1 MQNFF
6 AEILCKASSH
16 PNRREDTVTATAPPA
31 SPAPPPAAPEPATD
45 ATPDAPRPL
54 GRRFAALLTATG
66 AANLGDGI
74 VAVGVPLVALGLT
87 RSPDKIALLSAAT
100 WLPWL
105 VLGLT
110 AGVLVDRGDR
120 RRLQIA
126 GLAARAALLA
136 VGGWLAASDALT
148 LPLLVGL
155 VLAYGVTEVVVDL
168 AAGAI
173 VPDLVPRERLAAANG
188 RVMAV
193 QQVANA
199 FLGAPVAGALLTLGA
214 GWVLGVPA
222 ALAVAGALVLWRH
235 VPGRY
240 RRTAPTT
247 AAPATAATGTL
258 DDPATPDAE
267 APARRT
273 SAWSDVREGLRFV
286 TRHRV
291 LRVVVLT
298 GAVLNMCSAAY
309 FAVFVL
315 WVVGPGSAVG
325 MTERT
330 YPLLTLGIAVGAVA
344 GSVLGEPLVRR
355 VGEVRLMVTC
365 WALAFSL
372 LAVPVLVPRVAPL
385 AAVLVLLGLL
395 STVGN
400 VISETVRQRLVPA
413 HLLGRVAGAARTLGY
428 GLMPAGALVAGVL
441 ATSHGLAP
449 VLLGATALSVV
460 AVAAA
465 AAVLRQRDVDAHE
478 LPAPAPVEG

>member
-1 MQNFF
+1 LQNFF
-6 AEILCKASSH
+6 AEILCKVLSH
-16 PNRREDTVTATAPPA
+16 PSRREDPVTATAPTAPPT
-31 SPAPPPAAPEPATD
+31 PAPAAAPA
-45 ATPDAPRPL
+45 L
-54 GRRFAALLTATG
+54 GRRFHALLAATG
-66 AANLGDGI
+66 AANLGDGV

-87 RSPDKIALLSAAT
+87 RSPDAIALLSAAT

-105 VLGLT
+105 VLGVS
-110 AGVLVDRGDR
+110 AGVLVDRCDR
-120 RRLQIA
+120 RRVQVV
-126 GLAARAALLA
+126 GLTARAALLA
-136 VGGWLAASDALT
+136 AGTWLAATGALT

-155 VLAYGVTEVVVDL
+155 VLAYGVTEVLVDL
-168 AAGAI
+168 AASAI

-199 FLGAPVAGALLTLGA
+199 FLGAPVAGALLTLGT
-214 GWVLGVPA
+214 GWVLGLPA
-222 ALAVAGALVLWRH
+222 ALAVAGALVLWRGL
-235 VPGRY
+235 PGRY
-240 RRTAPTT
+240 RRTAPAPST
-247 AAPATAATGTL
+247 ASASASASAS
-258 DDPATPDAE
+258 DPST
-267 APARRT
+267 PARRT

-286 TRHRV
+286 THHRV
-291 LRVVVLT
+291 LRLVVVT
-298 GAVLNMCSAAY
+298 GAVLNMASAAY

-355 VGEVRLMVTC
+355 VGEVRLMVGC
-365 WALAFSL
+365 WAVAFSL

-385 AAVLVLLGLL
+385 AVVLVLLGLL

-428 GLMPAGALVAGVL
+428 GLMPAGALLAGVL
-441 ATSHGLAP
+441 ATRHGLAP
-449 VLLGATALSVV
+449 VLLGATALAVVTV
-460 AVAAA
+460 AVA

-478 LPAPAPVEG
+478 LPAAPAEPAAA

>member
-1 MQNFF
+1 M
-6 AEILCKASSH
+6 
-16 PNRREDTVTATAPPA
+16 TATAPPA
-31 SPAPPPAAPEPATD
+31 APAPPPPTPEPATD

-136 VGGWLAASDALT
+136 VGGWLAATDALT

-199 FLGAPVAGALLTLGA
+199 FLGAPVAGALLTLGT

-240 RRTAPTT
+240 RRTAPATPAPTTPATT
-247 AAPATAATGTL
+247 ADGAAS
-258 DDPATPDAE
+258 PDA
-267 APARRT
+267 AARRT

-325 MTERT
+325 MTEQT

-385 AAVLVLLGLL
+385 AVVLVLLGLL

-441 ATSHGLAP
+441 ATRHGLAP

>member
-1 MQNFF
+1 M
-6 AEILCKASSH
+6 
-16 PNRREDTVTATAPPA
+16 TATAPPA
-31 SPAPPPAAPEPATD
+31 PPTPAPPAAPA
-45 ATPDAPRPL
+45 L
-54 GRRFAALLTATG
+54 GRRFHALLAATG
-66 AANLGDGI
+66 AANLGDGV

-87 RSPDKIALLSAAT
+87 RSPDAIALLSAAT

-105 VLGLT
+105 VLGVS
-110 AGVLVDRGDR
+110 AGVLVDRCDR
-120 RRLQIA
+120 RRVQVV
-126 GLAARAALLA
+126 GLTARAALLA
-136 VGGWLAASDALT
+136 AGTWLAATGALT

-155 VLAYGVTEVVVDL
+155 VLAYGVTEVLVDL
-168 AAGAI
+168 AASAI

-199 FLGAPVAGALLTLGA
+199 FLGAPVAGALLTLGT
-214 GWVLGVPA
+214 GWVLGLPA
-222 ALAVAGALVLWRH
+222 ALAVAGALVLWRGL
-235 VPGRY
+235 PGRY
-240 RRTAPTT
+240 RRAAPAAPVTPAAPAPTT
-247 AAPATAATGTL
+247 PAGADPGAPA
-258 DDPATPDAE
+258 P
-267 APARRT
+267 RT

-286 TRHRV
+286 THHRV
-291 LRVVVLT
+291 LRLVVVT
-298 GAVLNMCSAAY
+298 GAVLNMASAAY

-355 VGEVRLMVTC
+355 VGEVRLMVGC
-365 WALAFSL
+365 WAVAFSL

-385 AAVLVLLGLL
+385 AVVLVLLGLL

-428 GLMPAGALVAGVL
+428 GLMPAGALLAGVL
-441 ATSHGLAP
+441 ATRHGLAP
-449 VLLGATALSVV
+449 VLLGATALAVVTV
-460 AVAAA
+460 AVA

-478 LPAPAPVEG
+478 LPAAPAEPAAA

>member
-1 MQNFF
+1 M
-6 AEILCKASSH
+6 
-16 PNRREDTVTATAPPA
+16 TATAPPA
-31 SPAPPPAAPEPATD
+31 PPTPAPPAAPA
-45 ATPDAPRPL
+45 L
-54 GRRFAALLTATG
+54 GRRFHALLAATG
-66 AANLGDGI
+66 AANLGDGV

-87 RSPDKIALLSAAT
+87 RSPDAIALLSAAT

-105 VLGLT
+105 VLGVS
-110 AGVLVDRGDR
+110 AGVLVDRCDR
-120 RRLQIA
+120 RRVQVV
-126 GLAARAALLA
+126 GLTARAALLA
-136 VGGWLAASDALT
+136 AGTWLAATGALT

-155 VLAYGVTEVVVDL
+155 VLAYGVTEVLLDL
-168 AAGAI
+168 AASAI

-199 FLGAPVAGALLTLGA
+199 FLGAPVASALLTLGT
-214 GWVLGVPA
+214 GWVLGLPA
-222 ALAVAGALVLWRH
+222 ALAVAGALVLWRGL
-235 VPGRY
+235 PGRY
-240 RRTAPTT
+240 RRTAP
-247 AAPATAATGTL
+247 AAPAVPAPGTATAG
-258 DDPATPDAE
+258 DPSAS
-267 APARRT
+267 ARRT

-286 TRHRV
+286 THHRV
-291 LRVVVLT
+291 LRLVVVT
-298 GAVLNMCSAAY
+298 GAVLNMASAAY

-355 VGEVRLMVTC
+355 VGEVRLMVGC
-365 WALAFSL
+365 WAVAFSL

-385 AAVLVLLGLL
+385 AVVLVLLGLL

-428 GLMPAGALVAGVL
+428 GLMPAGALLAGVL
-441 ATSHGLAP
+441 ATRHGLAP
-449 VLLGATALSVV
+449 VLLGATALAVVTV
-460 AVAAA
+460 AVA

-478 LPAPAPVEG
+478 LPAAPAEPAAA

>member
-1 MQNFF
+1 LQSFF

-16 PNRREDTVTATAPPA
+16 PSRREDTVTATAPPA

-136 VGGWLAASDALT
+136 LGGWLAASDALT

-240 RRTAPTT
+240 RRTAPATPAPT
-247 AAPATAATGTL
+247 APATTADGAAS
-258 DDPATPDAE
+258 PDA
-267 APARRT
+267 AARRA

-330 YPLLTLGIAVGAVA
+330 YPLLTVGIAVGAVA

-441 ATSHGLAP
+441 ATRHGLAP

-465 AAVLRQRDVDAHE
+465 AALLRQRDVDAHE